1 MQNVLLVSLCDGI
14 EYSIKVSKIIQVCN
28 VAKTRLIS
36 PDNSAFLSP
45 EILNSLCIVGN
56 THIPVISPEK
66 ILHHKR
72 IEPLWQDQNNN
83 RPIAHG
89 HKSVANDT
97 GMSFV
102 PGIVCTV
109 CVIIVL
115 QVMDV
120 LVKRARNSSR
130 TILPLLHYVSLEI
143 PANKAARGLGFGS
156 TTVRGK

>member
-1 MQNVLLVSLCDGI
+1 M
-14 EYSIKVSKIIQVCN
+14 
-28 VAKTRLIS
+28 AKTRLIS
-36 PDNSAFLSP
+36 PDNSTFLSP

-120 LVKRARNSSR
+120 LVKRARSGSR
-130 TILPLLHYVSLEI
+130 TILLYCIMFLWRYLPIKLSGVLVLAPRRCEETRCFIDRKFIIFMSGSE
-143 PANKAARGLGFGS
+143 KAFR
-156 TTVRGK
+156 RDRM